1 MWHAYPY
8 TDLHDLN
15 LDWVINRMKEI
26 EAELENVAREATDA
40 AIAAS
45 KEYIDEQLSDITEGF
60 NELKTLVYTLEG
72 DVSDL
77 KDAIDIFENLVNI
90 KIEAIRSEAIAMN
103 EATNS
108 RMEIMIEQNNNF
120 LLNQMESYLSQIKVI
135 NFFTGEKVTI
145 QDMFNYLAML
155 HLTDSITY
163 TVMAVRN
170 KTYTELAGLNITYTD
185 LVEHGNTLYV

>member
-26 EAELENVAREATDA
+26 EAELENVAREATNA
-40 AIAAS
+40 AIEAS

-108 RMEIMIEQNNNF
+108 RMEIMIEQNNNY